1 MEKIHLYQKSASY
14 LKMLCEEI
22 AERSVGSEGNRQATR
37 FFAETISAL
46 GWQTEV
52 SELEVMDWHENGA
65 SLQIADQCFNV
76 LPSPYSLGCSLQAPL
91 AGVSSL
97 AELERQ
103 EITGRILLLSGEIAK
118 EQLMPK
124 NFVFYN
130 PEEHQKIIALFEQK
144 QPKAI
149 ICATV
154 LPPV

>member
-76 LPSPYSLGCSLQAPL
+76 LP
-91 AGVSSL
+91 VSGHSKP
-97 AELERQ
+97 ASNGHFK
-103 EITGRILLLSGEIAK
+103 TGHF
-118 EQLMPK
+118 QH
-124 NFVFYN
+124 V
-130 PEEHQKIIALFEQK
+130 
-144 QPKAI
+144 
-149 ICATV
+149 
-154 LPPV
+154 